1 MNHVAVLAVVALVAV
16 VALTDRMPRQG
27 RRTQGA
33 SGAPRAWQ
41 RAEQTATARWA
52 STSELAPLV
61 VAPGA
66 SGRLLLGTAARG
78 RGARLLAAE
87 RAQSVAVVGPT
98 QSGKTSC
105 VAVPAILSWEG
116 PVLAA
121 SIKTDLVSATGHW
134 RRSCG
139 TVWCF
144 DPAGDSGLPASP
156 WSPLPAA
163 RTWPG
168 ARRLASDL
176 TEVGRAGDALADG
189 DFWYALAAKL
199 LAALLFAAAT
209 GGRDMADVQRWVD
222 TQEVGEV
229 AMLLERAGDEAASL
243 AAQASWVREERQRS
257 SVYATVE
264 SVLVGFAEPG
274 ALGTP
279 GVPAIDVVRLLEGNN
294 TLYLCAPAHDQ
305 RRLRSLFSA
314 LTKQVLE
321 TAFSA
326 AARRGAPLDPP
337 LLVVLDEAANITPL
351 AELDSLAATC
361 AGHGI
366 QLVTVWQD
374 LSQISARYGP
384 RAPTVLNNHRARL
397 FLPGIADP
405 ATLDHASH
413 LVGEE
418 QRWMASESEDGRGTW
433 SRSRAPVRAPLLPP
447 DALRR
452 LDPHT
457 ALLVYGALAPARVR
471 LVPWWQHRWLAS
483 RGTAQEPRRG
493 ATGTLS
499 PHAPLRPD
507 RPTVGKRSV
516 AAVRRVARGGKAAA
530 KRAGVLGRDPPR

>member
-1 MNHVAVLAVVALVAV
+1 MVTASRCTHVA
-16 VALTDRMPRQG
+16 
-27 RRTQGA
+27 RR
-33 SGAPRAWQ
+33 AP
-41 RAEQTATARWA
+41 
-52 STSELAPLV
+52 
-61 VAPGA
+61 PG
-66 SGRLLLGTAARG
+66 
-78 RGARLLAAE
+78 
-87 RAQSVAVVGPT
+87 VG
-98 QSGKTSC
+98 S
-105 VAVPAILSWEG
+105 
-116 PVLAA
+116 
-121 SIKTDLVSATGHW
+121 H
-134 RRSCG
+134 
-139 TVWCF
+139 
-144 DPAGDSGLPASP
+144 
-156 WSPLPAA
+156 
-163 RTWPG
+163 
-168 ARRLASDL
+168 
-176 TEVGRAGDALADG
+176 EVGRAGDALADG

-279 GVPAIDVVRLLEGNN
+279 GCRPSMWSDSSRATTRCTCARRRMISGGCGPLQRPDQAGPRNRL
-294 TLYLCAPAHDQ
+294 Q
-305 RRLRSLFSA
+305 RGG
-314 LTKQVLE
+314 
-321 TAFSA
+321 
-326 AARRGAPLDPP
+326 RRGAPLDPP

-447 DALRR
+447 THCAVSIRTPHCWCTARSHRR
-452 LDPHT
+452 
-457 ALLVYGALAPARVR
+457 ACGS
-471 LVPWWQHRWLAS
+471 S
-483 RGTAQEPRRG
+483 RGGSTAGSQVAGRHRSRG
-493 ATGTLS
+493 GAHRYAIAPCSATT
-499 PHAPLRPD
+499 D